1 MPGRADRVRGP
12 AALAG
17 VVLLAAGVVLA
28 SVDATRA
35 GRGAVPS
42 ATPSTVRTVEPPA
55 ATPGTATPAPARTT
69 LRTLPAWPGATQ
81 PARPGT
87 PVRLVVPALHVDTN
101 TRPIG
106 RLTDGRLDV
115 PRAATAVAWWAY
127 GAAPGDR
134 RGTVVVAGH
143 VSWQGRWGTF
153 AHLGTLSRGDRV
165 RLVRADGEVVP
176 YEVTAVVRAPKAR
189 LDRLGVFATDGPPG
203 LALVTCGGRWD
214 PVQRSYDE
222 NVVVRATPAA

>member
-1 MPGRADRVRGP
+1 MPGRADRVRIP
-12 AALAG
+12 AVLAG

-28 SVDATRA
+28 RVDTTRA
-35 GRGAVPS
+35 DGVAVASATPAPVRSTEPGPTPTPS
-42 ATPSTVRTVEPPA
+42 ATP
-55 ATPGTATPAPARTT
+55 TT

-87 PVRLVVPALHVDTN
+87 PVRLVVPALRVDT
-101 TRPIG
+101 RPHPIG

-115 PRAATAVAWWAY
+115 PKDAAAVAWWAY
-127 GAAPGDR
+127 GAAPGER

-143 VSWQGRWGTF
+143 VSWWGRWGTF
-153 AHLGTLSRGDRV
+153 ARLGTLSRGDRV

-176 YEVTAVVRAPKAR
+176 YAVTAVVRTPKTR

-214 PVQRSYDE
+214 PVRRSYDE